1 MHNHTCTLAQ
11 GITFPA
17 LCNPWRGTEGMY
29 QILNLRK
36 KSLAPACGER
46 AISYVGGVMKKVA
59 AWKILTDCGSWDAGP
74 PCERNRA

>member
-1 MHNHTCTLAQ
+1 
-11 GITFPA
+11 
-17 LCNPWRGTEGMY
+17 MY

-36 KSLAPACGER
+36 KSLVPACGER